1 MLQAF
6 RKVLEVNVCL
16 KSNIH
21 KDEEKDKEKEK

>member
-21 KDEEKDKEKEK
+21 KDEEKEKKEK